1 MKEEFRSRVY
11 TDRPD
16 YADFDAPAKFNAI
29 QSIIA
34 KRLREHP
41 NTICSYSGGSDSDIM
56 IDLIERTRKIF
67 DLPPV
72 KYVFFNT
79 GLEMKAI
86 KDHVRDTAE
95 KYGVEIDF
103 RPFIKVEP
111 LSSKEFRQQRISVL
125 DHTAVI
131 FTARTAI
138 DHFFHLCEE
147 LRVAIPET
155 MKYFCMTEAIAVYL
169 QKYIVYRKRKIF
181 YGQTGKADDLV
192 TVIAKHAKEKYL
204 VPVSDVHKDDLFALL
219 DAKKINYT
227 KAVMFRTVSN
237 DFAKDEKFDYDMLV
251 FFSPS
256 GISSLLKNFPDFK
269 QDDIKIGCFGPTTA
283 KAVKDAGLRLDVEA
297 PTVEAPS
304 MTAALDLYL
313 KKQQDGK
320 K

>member
-1 MKEEFRSRVY
+1 MRGIACGYPGNDEIFLY
-11 TDRPD
+11 DR
-16 YADFDAPAKFNAI
+16 
-29 QSIIA
+29 
-34 KRLREHP
+34 
-41 NTICSYSGGSDSDIM
+41 
-56 IDLIERTRKIF
+56 
-67 DLPPV
+67 
-72 KYVFFNT
+72 
-79 GLEMKAI
+79 
-86 KDHVRDTAE
+86 
-95 KYGVEIDF
+95 
-103 RPFIKVEP
+103 
-111 LSSKEFRQQRISVL
+111 
-125 DHTAVI
+125 
-131 FTARTAI
+131 
-138 DHFFHLCEE
+138 
-147 LRVAIPET
+147 
-155 MKYFCMTEAIAVYL
+155 AIAVYL

-192 TVIAKHAKEKYL
+192 TVIAKQAKEKYL